1 MHKLSRPKDNYY
13 V

>member
-1 MHKLSRPKDNYY
+1 MHKLSRPKDKYY

>member
-1 MHKLSRPKDNYY
+1 MHKLSRPKGNYY

>member
-13 V
+13 L